1 MEFEDF
7 RSDLQSF
14 LNYLDD
20 PDYQPGDIAYLGAGC
35 DPYEGVSALQ
45 VIVLEA
51 IASLGPEAELPPDS
65 GPRRDYDVL
74 HHRYVLRLSQ
84 EETALRLGLSLR
96 SLQRAQRQAIHVLA
110 RQLWDRARA
119 PHIQAEADV
128 SQNKAEWHSQVRQ
141 ELVSLEKSA
150 SGWGAP
156 LADTLA
162 GVLRIAR
169 LSLKDRGIR
178 LQVRDTIPDVK
189 VRVHPTVLRQ
199 ILLDEIHNL
208 AQSAPS
214 GAVTVGAHEHGGR
227 VRITISCSG
236 QAAIQT
242 VEASLARELLAAQG
256 GRAELSYTDQTTA
269 LTIELP
275 TLQPPPAT
283 TTVLVVDDNPD
294 MATVFEAYCI
304 GTRYRIVSLQDGQH
318 ITEAVRA
325 HAPGVILLDVMLPGV
340 DGWDLLLELTRDP
353 ATRQVPVIVCS
364 VVTDERLALRLG
376 AAQYLRKPVS
386 RQQLISALDQLLSQA
401 AADA

>member
-1 MEFEDF
+1 
-7 RSDLQSF
+7 
-14 LNYLDD
+14 
-20 PDYQPGDIAYLGAGC
+20 
-35 DPYEGVSALQ
+35 
-45 VIVLEA
+45 
-51 IASLGPEAELPPDS
+51 
-65 GPRRDYDVL
+65 
-74 HHRYVLRLSQ
+74 
-84 EETALRLGLSLR
+84 
-96 SLQRAQRQAIHVLA
+96 
-110 RQLWDRARA
+110 
-119 PHIQAEADV
+119 
-128 SQNKAEWHSQVRQ
+128 
-141 ELVSLEKSA
+141 
-150 SGWGAP
+150 
-156 LADTLA
+156 
-162 GVLRIAR
+162 
-169 LSLKDRGIR
+169 
-178 LQVRDTIPDVK
+178 
-189 VRVHPTVLRQ
+189 
-199 ILLDEIHNL
+199 
-208 AQSAPS
+208 
-214 GAVTVGAHEHGGR
+214 

-269 LTIELP
+269 RTIELP